1 MAMNGESVPGN
12 EVPDNEAP
20 DDEVLD
26 YEVLDNEREAG
37 FGVPSEDELLPC
49 GRELSYV
56 WELWEAGVPDSH
68 AESCP
73 HCAQAVDALRRLE
86 GIVTEARDTA
96 TREPDTSALTG
107 RVMDVVRLELRPGR
121 TLPLGDE
128 DEDAWIV
135 EAAAARTVRAAAES
149 LPGVRAGSCRIDPLE
164 DDPASPASPA
174 SPAPAGRLAR
184 GPVTI
189 RVEVQVPLTW
199 NLPEA
204 ADRVRSKVLAA
215 ADGDLG
221 MRIAAVDV
229 TITDVIDDAGD
240 DGVEGWRQ

>member
-1 MAMNGESVPGN
+1 MAMNGESVP
-12 EVPDNEAP
+12 
-20 DDEVLD
+20 DD
-26 YEVLDNEREAG
+26 EREAG
-37 FGVPSEDELLPC
+37 FEVLPEDELLPC

-56 WELWEAGVPDSH
+56 WEQWEAGVPDAH

-73 HCAQAVDALRRLE
+73 HCAQAVDALRQLE
-86 GIVTEARDTA
+86 GFVTQARDTA
-96 TREPDTSALTG
+96 PREPDTSALTG

-149 LPGVRAGSCRIDPLE
+149 LPGVRAGSCRIGPL
-164 DDPASPASPA
+164 DDGPGSDASR
-174 SPAPAGRLAR
+174 GRE
-184 GPVTI
+184 PVRI

-199 NLPEA
+199 NLPEV
-204 ADRVRSKVLAA
+204 ADRVRGQVLGAVDA
-215 ADGDLG
+215 ELG
-221 MRIAAVDV
+221 MRTAVVDV

-240 DGVEGWRQ
+240 DSTEGRQQ

>member
-1 MAMNGESVPGN
+1 MAMNGESVPDG
-12 EVPDNEAP
+12 EGPDGEGPDNEAP
-20 DDEVLD
+20 ENEAPDNEVP
-26 YEVLDNEREAG
+26 ENEREAG
-37 FGVPSEDELLPC
+37 FGVLPVDELLPC
-49 GRELSYV
+49 GRELSHV
-56 WELWEAGVPDSH
+56 WERWEAGVPDPH

-73 HCAQAVDALRRLE
+73 HCTQAVNALRHLE

-96 TREPDTSALTG
+96 PREPDTSALTG

-164 DDPASPASPA
+164 DDPASPV
-174 SPAPAGRLAR
+174 PAGRLAR
-184 GPVTI
+184 GPVRI
-189 RVEVQVPLTW
+189 RVDVQVALTW
-199 NLPEA
+199 NLPEV
-204 ADRVRSKVLAA
+204 ADRVRSQVLAA

-221 MRIAAVDV
+221 MRIAVVDV

-240 DGVEGWRQ
+240 DSMEGWRK